1 MHPKI
6 DQVLLHK
13 SDALRSLCG
22 SLDVKQ
28 LCVFGSARGEAFD
41 PATSDV
47 DFVVEFERSSESGIA
62 DRYMHLA
69 DGLERIFERPVDLLT
84 KGSIRNPIFKQVV
97 EESQIEVYAH

>member
-28 LCVFGSARGEAFD
+28 LCVFGSARGESFD
-41 PATSDV
+41 PSTSDV

-62 DRYMHLA
+62 DRYMNLA
-69 DGLERIFERPVDLLT
+69 DGLEHIFERPVDLLT
-84 KGSIRNPIFKQVV
+84 KGSIRNPIFRQVV